1 MLKKVLIFTD
11 GGCRGNPGP
20 GGWAAILQCENHNR
34 ELSGAEPLTTNNRME
49 LRAAIAALTA
59 LETSCDVTLHTDSQY
74 LRQGITEW
82 IRSWKARGW
91 LTATRQPVKNADL
104 WRELDAATKPHKIT
118 WKWVRGHN
126 GHRENERCDA
136 LASAEIA
143 KITSIPAADPLS
155 ETPAIPPPQTPLIQQ
170 MLF

>member
-1 MLKKVLIFTD
+1 MKKVLIFTD

-20 GGWAAILQCENHNR
+20 GGWAAILQCENHDR
-34 ELSGAEPLTTNNRME
+34 VLSGAEPLTTNNRME

-143 KITSIPAADPLS
+143 KIISTPAAEPLS
-155 ETPAIPPPQTPLIQQ
+155 ETPAIPPQTPLIQQ